1 MSNVHSTLCTLWMR
15 AKKKFFS
22 KSLVVEYWGSYWFCS
37 VANYLFQV
45 NLFSG
50 ALFIRLA
57 LGWNLYLAIL
67 LMLGMTCLCTITGQL
82 MFLSLYF
89 GILTCNKW
97 IGRVRLSCH
106 DHTLYRPHPWLTT
119 LFVSAFCSWLKKYIF
134 FSLHVIM
141 VRNVSI

>member
-82 MFLSLYF
+82 MFLSFKKLW
-89 GILTCNKW
+89 GIRHMCLQCSYHMLISSVIYYWTDSWRTWNLFFLMSFKLIISKNPLERECRLT
-97 IGRVRLSCH
+97 
-106 DHTLYRPHPWLTT
+106 Y
-119 LFVSAFCSWLKKYIF
+119 
-134 FSLHVIM
+134 
-141 VRNVSI
+141 